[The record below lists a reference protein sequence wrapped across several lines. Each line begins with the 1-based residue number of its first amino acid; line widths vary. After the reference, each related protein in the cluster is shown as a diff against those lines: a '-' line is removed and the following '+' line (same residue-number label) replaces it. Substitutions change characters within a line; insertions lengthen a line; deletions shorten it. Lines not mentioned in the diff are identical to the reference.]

1 MAVLRKQ
8 GNLWTLS
15 YLLRTL
21 PQSIATV
28 LLLMAILCAPAIQA
42 VDEPVAYIIE
52 EELPA
57 GSLIGN
63 IVVDSKLNQKY
74 TQAVLNNLRYSY
86 LTQSDNRDLFDLDE
100 RTGDISAAVN
110 LDRDVICPKLTL
122 CKISLDVAVQPVEY
136 FEAIKI
142 FITILDLNDNAP
154 AFPQEAMASS
164 LSESTV
170 PGILFPIPTATD
182 NDSPEFGVKRYEFVS
197 DTNKFELQMR
207 NTSDGTVDL
216 LLALKGQLDH
226 EEDNA
231 YEMKVIAWDGG
242 NPPRSGTITINIQV
256 VDINDNSP
264 QFLNASYEARVPEDT
279 RPNTTI
285 IKVTARDPDTGT
297 NGEIEYSFTPR
308 TLRAYGNI
316 FGINRR
322 SGEIYIKQALD
333 YEDTTSYNLGVTAQD
348 KGVDSLPTPT
358 KVIVNVVDINDHAP
372 QITINSLTGSENA
385 EVPENEPAPYFVAHI
400 SVYDPDGG
408 KNGQFNCS
416 LDNNYFQLV
425 QLYDTEFKVMAIAV
439 LDREAHALHDIRIK
453 CADMGNPPK
462 RTTVHLM
469 VDVMDAND
477 NTPIFRQE
485 TYFATLNENNE
496 LGEVVAQVQA
506 TDQDAGANGQIR
518 YELHEDGRKYFQID
532 PKTGVIRANVEF
544 DREETSNLEFRVLAS
559 DLGEDFHTATTTV
572 LLTIMDENDEEPR
585 FTLQR
590 FVFNVEENVP
600 INTEVGQVTAA
611 DGDLPPNNQFMFAI
625 VSSDVNNVFALDQ
638 KNGVITT
645 LRPLDRETKDVY
657 SMVAMVYSKNR
668 NQRNHTARIVI
679 YVDDENDNAPFIDF
693 PREGNNTV
701 YLSNQ
706 VPIGY
711 VVTKISAHDLDYGAN
726 QKLMYHLSESSDD
739 GAFHI
744 GESTGEVY
752 VNRKFDGVKEEVH
765 RLVVMVKDNGYPQR
779 ISIAHLHIVVNESVP
794 YRPHAGASSSRNSNH
809 VSDIQM
815 IIIICV
821 VLGTV
826 ILATLLVVAIVV
838 LKRRESKQNSPKF
851 VHKTE
856 LTFAT
861 ATGADTDSCD
871 KLPAAP
877 PHTTPTVPPLTDV
890 RGNKGP
896 DGIYV
901 PKPNPH
907 TVPDV
912 AIAGAGG
919 DHRHHHHHP
928 GGEHEDDE
936 MGSVDGGKVSLHY
949 SSPSGGGVRNLR
961 DPRDPRG
968 SRVPNGS
975 AGPIHNT
982 MPRQTGRQQQQSQLG
997 ENNRYPPRS
1006 PSAHYTVYMV

>member
-1 MAVLRKQ
+1 MAGLGKR
-8 GNLWTLS
+8 GNMRS
-15 YLLRTL
+15 SSCLLRTL
-21 PQSIATV
+21 PQSIAAV
-28 LLLMAILCAPAIQA
+28 LLLVAILCAPAIQA
-42 VDEPVAYIIE
+42 VDKPVIYIIE
-52 EELPA
+52 EELEA
-57 GSLIGN
+57 DSLIGN
-63 IVVDSKLNQKY
+63 IVEKSGLSTKY
-74 TQAVLNNLRYSY
+74 DPSILRNLRYSY
-86 LTQSDNRDLFDLDE
+86 LTQSDNRDLFNLDE
-100 RTGDISAAVN
+100 RTGDLTAAAT
-110 LDRDVICPKLTL
+110 LDRDVICPKQTV
-122 CKISLDVAVQPVEY
+122 CKISLDVAVQPVQY

-142 FITILDLNDNAP
+142 FITVLDLNDNAP

-207 NTSDGTVDL
+207 NTTDGTVDL
-216 LLALKGQLDH
+216 HLALKGQLDH

-242 NPPRSGTITINIQV
+242 NPPRSGTITIDIQV

-264 QFLNASYEARVPEDT
+264 QFLNVSYEARVPEDT

-297 NGEIEYSFTPR
+297 NGEVEYRFTAR
-308 TLRAYGNI
+308 TLRAFGNI
-316 FGINRR
+316 FGINHR
-322 SGEIYIKQALD
+322 SGEIYIKRALD
-333 YEDTTSYNLGVTAQD
+333 YEETVSYNLGVTAQD
-348 KGVDSLPTPT
+348 RGTDSLPTPT
-358 KVIVNVVDINDHAP
+358 KVVVNVIDINDHAP

-453 CADMGNPPK
+453 CADMGNPPQRK
-462 RTTVHLM
+462 TAHLM
-469 VDVMDAND
+469 VEVMDAND

-485 TYFATLNENNE
+485 TYFATLTENNE
-496 LGEVVAQVQA
+496 RGAQVTVVSA
-506 TDQDAGANGQIR
+506 TDQDTGANGQIR
-518 YELHEDGRKYFQID
+518 YELHPDGRKYFQID
-532 PKTGVIRANVEF
+532 PKNGVIRANVEF
-544 DREETSNLEFRVLAS
+544 DREKTANLEFRVLAS
-559 DLGEDFHTATTTV
+559 DLGEDSHTATTTV
-572 LLTIMDENDEEPR
+572 LLTILDENDEEPR

-611 DGDLPPNNQFMFAI
+611 DGDLPPYNQFFFGI
-625 VSSDVNNVFALDQ
+625 VSADKNNVFALDP

-645 LRPLDRETKDVY
+645 LRPLDREEKDVY
-657 SMVAMVYSKNR
+657 SMTAMVYSKNPQ
-668 NQRNHTARIVI
+668 QRNHTARIVI
-679 YVDDENDNAPFIDF
+679 YVDDENDNPPVIDF
-693 PREGNNTV
+693 PKDDNNTV

-711 VVTKISAHDLDYGAN
+711 VVTKISAHDIDYGAN
-726 QKLMYHLSESSDD
+726 QKLEYQLSKATDET
-739 GAFHI
+739 AFHI

-752 VNRKFDGVKEEVH
+752 VNKKFDSVKEEMH
-765 RLVVMVKDNGYPQR
+765 KLVVMVKDNGYPQR
-779 ISIAHLHIVVNESVP
+779 ISIANLHIVVNESVP
-794 YRPHAGASSSRNSNH
+794 YRPRQGASSSKNNSNN

-826 ILATLLVVAIVV
+826 VLATLLVVAIIV
-838 LKRRESKQNSPKF
+838 LKKRESKQNSPKF

-856 LTFAT
+856 LTFA
-861 ATGADTDSCD
+861 AAAGADTDSCD
-871 KLPAAP
+871 KLPTA
-877 PHTTPTVPPLTDV
+877 PPLTAPKPVTDV
-890 RGNKGP
+890 GGNKGP
-896 DGIYV
+896 DGICV
-901 PKPNPH
+901 PRANPS

-928 GGEHEDDE
+928 AEEEDD

-949 SSPSGGGVRNLR
+949 SSPSGGGVRTLR
-961 DPRDPRG
+961 DPRDPHVTRI
-968 SRVPNGS
+968 PNGS
-975 AGPIHNT
+975 ADPIHNT
-982 MPRQTGRQQQQSQLG
+982 LPRQTGRLHQQQHPQG
-997 ENNRYPPRS
+997 ENNNRYPPRS